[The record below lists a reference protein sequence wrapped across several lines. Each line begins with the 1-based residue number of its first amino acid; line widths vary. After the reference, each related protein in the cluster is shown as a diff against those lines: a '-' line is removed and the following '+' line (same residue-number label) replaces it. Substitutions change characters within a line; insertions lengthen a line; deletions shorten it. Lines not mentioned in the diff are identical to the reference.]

1 MPKKNPHGGKKHK
14 RAKNIQENNHVD
26 IPGEDQYFAKVTK
39 LLGSGRVNVD
49 YYIPQLDLKT
59 QSINWCIKQA
69 IGIIRGKMIK
79 RVYINLDDIILITPR
94 DFDKTK
100 VDVIEKYNSSQ
111 INFLKNKVAFP
122 KINIIQEDDEICFIS
137 RRRNKTEK
145 TENISYQNIYDEL
158 GNNSDSDSDNDTSKK
173 LNNYGKDN
181 YEVAGD
187 DGDDGEDHGE
197 DHGEVNID
205 NI

>member
-14 RAKNIQENNHVD
+14 RAKNHQENNHVD

-39 LLGSGRVNVD
+39 LLGANKVNVD

-59 QSINWCIKQA
+59 QSINWCIKQG

-79 RVYINLDDIILITPR
+79 RVYINVEDIILVTPR

-122 KINIIQEDDEICFIS
+122 KINIIQEDDEICFMS

-158 GNNSDSDSDNDTSKK
+158 GNNSDSDSNSDNDTSKK
-173 LNNYGKDN
+173 LNNYGEVVGDN
-181 YEVAGD
+181 GD
-187 DGDDGEDHGE
+187 DDDDYE